1 MYCPKVPIEGCSN
14 SIRVIFLLL
23 LLCAIA
29 AAQDTKVISA
39 RDVEYH
45 KQIYEDPRFLVF
57 LLQIPPNHASL
68 MHRHD
73 TDMLSVFVSGG
84 VTKST
89 IYGKPTVPDSFRAG
103 DVRYRAGGFTHA
115 TENTGTTMFRAVIL
129 EFNSPAGEA
138 NADKPADVHN
148 CKAGEATTCVDEKYL
163 FCTAKFCVEDVS
175 IAPGAIWHDRE
186 FARDQMMIAVSD
198 YSLSYKQGGKAS
210 NTRWRKSG
218 EADYLSGGAEREW
231 TNNGSLPAHFVTVI
245 FH

>member
-1 MYCPKVPIEGCSN
+1 MRLILCLL
-14 SIRVIFLLL
+14 FL
-23 LLCAIA
+23 CTIA

-39 RDVEYH
+39 LDVKYR
-45 KQIYEDPRFLVF
+45 KQIYKDPRFSVF

-84 VTKST
+84 VSKST
-89 IYGKPTVPDSFRAG
+89 IYGKPPVRDTYGVG
-103 DVRYRAGGFTHA
+103 EVRYRAGGFTHA

-138 NADKPADVHN
+138 NAGKPADVHN
-148 CKAGEATTCVDEKYL
+148 CKAGEATKCVDETYL

-175 IAPGAIWHDRE
+175 IAPGIMWRDRE
-186 FARDQMMIAVSD
+186 FARDQMLIAVSD
-198 YSLSYKQGGKAS
+198 YSLLYKQGGKTS
-210 NTRWRKSG
+210 STRRRKSG
-218 EADYLSGGAEREW
+218 EADYLAGGPERQW
-231 TNNGSLPAHFVTVI
+231 TNNGPLPAHIVTVI